1 LANYNDPAWHLF
13 ASFWLI
19 NEPGNQHLAAERVV
33 AVVRELDWAMSSL
46 AQIKQAV
53 CRAAQSALDRAPI
66 GSPLLVRLFLQ
77 VERDAFVSVPRV
89 AKAERGWGFF
99 LVQREEEGPALPAG
113 AQYNVVE
120 LFLYR
125 E

>member
-1 LANYNDPAWHLF
+1 LANNNDPTWRLF
-13 ASFWLI
+13 VSFWLV

-33 AVVRELDWAMSSL
+33 AVVRESNWAVTSL
-46 AQIKQAV
+46 AQIEKAV

-66 GSPLLVRLFLQ
+66 GSPLLVRLFVQ
-77 VERDAFVSVPRV
+77 VERDGFASVPRV
-89 AKAERGWGFF
+89 AKAERGWSFF
-99 LVQREEEGPALPAG
+99 LVQSGEEGPTLPAG
-113 AQYNVVE
+113 VQYNVIE